1 MLVAIPVMNCL
12 LQVDD
17 GALEADGD
25 GGYRLKP
32 EMQAEVN
39 SVEYGSE
46 GLLFRPCVEINNL
59 VEEVRELTGLE
70 DDVQ

>member
-1 MLVAIPVMNCL
+1 MHCL

-17 GALEADGD
+17 GALEVDGD

-39 SVEYGSE
+39 ADGYGNE
-46 GLLFRPCVEINNL
+46 GLLLFRPCVEINNL
-59 VEEVRELTGLE
+59 VEEVRELTKG
-70 DDVQ
+70 